1 MHCSLSP
8 CLPHGILN
16 CTAIC
21 FVRPLDIFLTAR
33 LCLLV
38 ALQGKSQRTT
48 PQEGPAPFWNE
59 TKEVPFVPTG
69 PSFEAQSL
77 KENADIVT
85 FSVFDEVIDVEHVR
99 IIYTSP
105 SGE

>member
-1 MHCSLSP
+1 MFAVALSAP
-8 CLPHGILN
+8 WNIELYCYLFCTPLP
-16 CTAIC
+16 
-21 FVRPLDIFLTAR
+21 PR
-33 LCLLV
+33 LYLLV
-38 ALQGKSQRTT
+38 AVQGKSQRTT

>member
-1 MHCSLSP
+1 MYSLLIYISTASVTT
-8 CLPHGILN
+8 C
-16 CTAIC
+16 CT
-21 FVRPLDIFLTAR
+21 
-33 LCLLV
+33 LLV
-38 ALQGKSQRTT
+38 ALKGKSQRTT

-85 FSVFDEVIDVEHVR
+85 FSVFDEVVDVEHVR
-99 IIYTSP
+99 FIYYL
-105 SGE
+105 